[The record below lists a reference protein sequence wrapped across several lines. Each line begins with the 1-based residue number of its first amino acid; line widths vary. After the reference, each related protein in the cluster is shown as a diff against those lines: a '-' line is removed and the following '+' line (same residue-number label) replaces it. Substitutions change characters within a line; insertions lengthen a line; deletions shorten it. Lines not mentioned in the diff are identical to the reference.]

1 MDSRIT
7 GKSRLAAA
15 AVIAIIASGVA
26 GCSSSGGLAPKAASG
41 GSGQQAQTPQQA
53 VALAARTSRAVNS
66 FTATVSVKL
75 DSSATGGPG
84 AISLA
89 GTIAEQ
95 LRPSLRARAD
105 YGSFGVAGQS
115 FPGGLSEIITP
126 DAFYIKLSLLTQALH
141 TGKQWIAIP
150 FSALSKASGLNLS
163 SLFSQLQDSSPLSQS
178 QLFAG
183 ATNVKKV
190 GTGVVGGV
198 PVTEYTGS
206 VSMTAALAKLPA
218 DLRSSLGKDI
228 QKAGI
233 SSARFTEWIDAQ
245 DHVRRVIVT
254 ETGSSFAETVTTTVI
269 SMNQPVNVQLPP
281 ASQTSSLPAG
291 ALNGSGL

>member
-15 AVIAIIASGVA
+15 AAIAIIASGVV
-26 GCSSSGGLAPKAASG
+26 GCSSSGGLVPKAASG
-41 GSGQQAQTPQQA
+41 GSAQQAQTPQQA

-89 GTIAEQ
+89 GTVAEQ

-105 YGSFGVAGQS
+105 YSSFGVAGQS

-141 TGKQWIAIP
+141 TGKQWIAVP

-269 SMNQPVNVQLPP
+269 SINQPVNVQLPP
-281 ASQTSSLPAG
+281 ASQTSSLPFG